1 MIIECFRKNRV
12 SSEKIYITSYDKK
25 IYNKVLE
32 CGADKCRKL
41 VWQFN
46 YETHLKQNHS
56 GLSEEAVMKLL
67 GEHTDNFKTAAEAA
81 LVKRQNKKNRKRKR
95 ETDQK
100 DPTFQPGMKLTVPFP
115 FRVKKV
121 NLQRSYYLQGKMA

>member
-1 MIIECFRKNRV
+1 MIC
-12 SSEKIYITSYDKK
+12 
-25 IYNKVLE
+25 NKVLE

-81 LVKRQNKKNRKRKR
+81 LVKRQNQKNRKRKR

-100 DPTFQPGMKLTVPFP
+100 DPTFQPGMKLTVPYSSEKNKPEVIP
-115 FRVKKV
+115 FARENGMTSV
-121 NLQRSYYLQGKMA
+121 M

>member
-1 MIIECFRKNRV
+1 M
-12 SSEKIYITSYDKK
+12 

-81 LVKRQNKKNRKRKR
+81 LVKRQNQKNENGR
-95 ETDQK
+95 EK
-100 DPTFQPGMKLTVPFP
+100 PTRRIPHSPGMKLIVPYSSEKNKPEVIP
-115 FRVKKV
+115 FARENGMTSV
-121 NLQRSYYLQGKMA
+121 M

>member
-1 MIIECFRKNRV
+1 M
-12 SSEKIYITSYDKK
+12 

-81 LVKRQNKKNRKRKR
+81 LVKRQNQKTENGREKPTRRIPHSNR
-95 ETDQK
+95 
-100 DPTFQPGMKLTVPFP
+100 V
-115 FRVKKV
+115 
-121 NLQRSYYLQGKMA
+121 

>member
-1 MIIECFRKNRV
+1 FGAQYFPHKT
-12 SSEKIYITSYDKK
+12 TSTNIM

-81 LVKRQNKKNRKRKR
+81 LVKRQNQKNRKWKR

-100 DPTFQPGMKLTVPFP
+100 DPTFTGYEAHSTLL
-115 FRVKKV
+115 FREK
-121 NLQRSYYLQGKMA
+121 